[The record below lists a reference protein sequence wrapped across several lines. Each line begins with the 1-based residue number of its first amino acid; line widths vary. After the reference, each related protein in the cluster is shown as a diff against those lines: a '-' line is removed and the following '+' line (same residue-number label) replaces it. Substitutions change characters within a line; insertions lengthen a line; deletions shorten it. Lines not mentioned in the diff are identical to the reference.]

1 MAVYWSD
8 APNIAI
14 AALETGKVKLS
25 DKVDTGNGIY
35 QIHGRELKD
44 HNWHRGDM
52 VSLQYR
58 KDWQLVPILLFI
70 RLWRK
75 HLLIIP
81 KHTLIY

>member
-1 MAVYWSD
+1 MMPYLELSLL
-8 APNIAI
+8 
-14 AALETGKVKLS
+14 AALETRKVKLS
-25 DKVDTGNGIY
+25 DMVDVGNGIY
-35 QIHGRELKD
+35 SIQDRELKD

-52 VSLQYR
+52 VSLQYK

-81 KHTLIY
+81 NRILIY